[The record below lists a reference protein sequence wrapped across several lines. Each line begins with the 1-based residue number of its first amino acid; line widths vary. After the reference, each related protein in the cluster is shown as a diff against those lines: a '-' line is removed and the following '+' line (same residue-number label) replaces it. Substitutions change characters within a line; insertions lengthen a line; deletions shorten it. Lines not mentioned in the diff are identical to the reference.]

1 MDIKELSINTIR
13 LLSVEQIEKAKS
25 GHPGLPLGAAPMAY
39 SLWADEM
46 KHNPKNPNW
55 FDRDRFI
62 LSAGHGSALL
72 YSLFHL
78 FGYGLEIEDLKD
90 FRQLDSKTPGH
101 PEYGH
106 TQGVE
111 ATTGP
116 LGQGLSMAVGMAM
129 AEANLAANYNK
140 EDMKII
146 DHYTY
151 ALVGDGCLMEGITNE
166 ASSLAGTL
174 KLSKLIVLY
183 DSNNIT
189 IEGKTDI
196 AFSENVRARYEALG
210 WDTFYVED
218 GNNINDISQAIKKAK
233 ASDKPSLI
241 EIKTKIGY
249 GSHQEDSC
257 KAHGAPL
264 GLESIASL
272 KENLTWTYEEEFHVP
287 DEVKA
292 HMQELIQKG
301 EDQEKAHE
309 SLMKS
314 YEEKYPE
321 EYKELMARIN
331 GDIPEDYL
339 DSDEF
344 YDMAKGKATR
354 ADSGAVINKLA
365 KKMPGLIGGSAD
377 LGPSNNTEMKD
388 RDFFSAENYSAS
400 NIHFGVREHA
410 MGAICNGMALHGGFI
425 PYCATFLIFSDYL
438 KPALRL
444 SALMGQRV
452 IYVLTHDSIGVGE
465 DGPTHQPIEHLA
477 MLRATPNVS
486 VFRPADGVETASAW
500 AYALKN
506 VNGPT
511 VLALTRQGTKE
522 LEETSKEAQKGAYI
536 IKEFGDNPEVILMAS
551 GSELGLIYEAGE
563 KLLEEGISSKI
574 ISMASMDV
582 FEKQSDEY
590 KNSVLDPKITKRI
603 SVEAASTMGW
613 HKYIKDGKAI
623 GMEGF
628 GASAPGNKLFEK
640 FGFTVDNIINQV
652 KDIIK

>member
-116 LGQGLSMAVGMAM
+116 LGQGLSMAVGMVM
-129 AEANLAANYNK
+129 AEANLVANYNK

-189 IEGKTDI
+189 IEGETDI

-218 GNNINDISQAIKKAK
+218 GNNIDDISQAIKEAK

-272 KENLTWTYEEEFHVP
+272 KENLSWTYEEEFHVP

-301 EDQEKAHE
+301 ENQEKAHE
-309 SLMKS
+309 ELMKS

-321 EYKELMARIN
+321 EYKELIARIN

-486 VFRPADGVETASAW
+486 VFRPADSVETASAW

-511 VLALTRQGTKE
+511 VLALTRQGTKQ

-536 IKEFGDNPEVILMAS
+536 LKEFGENPEIILMAS

-563 KLLEEGISSKI
+563 KLLDEGISSRI
-574 ISMASMDV
+574 VSMASMDV

>member
-574 ISMASMDV
+574 VSMASMDV

>member
-116 LGQGLSMAVGMAM
+116 LGQGLSMAVGMVM

-189 IEGKTDI
+189 IEGETDI

-218 GNNINDISQAIKKAK
+218 GNNIDDISQAIKEAK

-272 KENLTWTYEEEFHVP
+272 KENLSWTYKEEFHVP

-574 ISMASMDV
+574 VSMASMDV

>member
-272 KENLTWTYEEEFHVP
+272 KENLTWTYEEEFYVP

-574 ISMASMDV
+574 VSMASMDV

>member
-189 IEGKTDI
+189 IEGETDI

-218 GNNINDISQAIKKAK
+218 GNNIDDISQAIKEAK

-272 KENLTWTYEEEFHVP
+272 KENLSWTYEEEFHVP

-301 EDQEKAHE
+301 ENQEKAHE
-309 SLMKS
+309 ELMKS
-314 YEEKYPE
+314 YEEKYP
-321 EYKELMARIN
+321 
-331 GDIPEDYL
+331 
-339 DSDEF
+339 
-344 YDMAKGKATR
+344 
-354 ADSGAVINKLA
+354 
-365 KKMPGLIGGSAD
+365 
-377 LGPSNNTEMKD
+377 
-388 RDFFSAENYSAS
+388 
-400 NIHFGVREHA
+400 
-410 MGAICNGMALHGGFI
+410 
-425 PYCATFLIFSDYL
+425 
-438 KPALRL
+438 
-444 SALMGQRV
+444 
-452 IYVLTHDSIGVGE
+452 LT
-465 DGPTHQPIEHLA
+465 L
-477 MLRATPNVS
+477 
-486 VFRPADGVETASAW
+486 
-500 AYALKN
+500 
-506 VNGPT
+506 
-511 VLALTRQGTKE
+511 
-522 LEETSKEAQKGAYI
+522 
-536 IKEFGDNPEVILMAS
+536 
-551 GSELGLIYEAGE
+551 
-563 KLLEEGISSKI
+563 
-574 ISMASMDV
+574 
-582 FEKQSDEY
+582 
-590 KNSVLDPKITKRI
+590 
-603 SVEAASTMGW
+603 
-613 HKYIKDGKAI
+613 
-623 GMEGF
+623 
-628 GASAPGNKLFEK
+628 
-640 FGFTVDNIINQV
+640 
-652 KDIIK
+652 

>member
-78 FGYGLEIEDLKD
+78 FGYGLKIEDLKD

-189 IEGKTDI
+189 IEGETDI

-218 GNNINDISQAIKKAK
+218 GNNIDDISQAIKEAK

-272 KENLTWTYEEEFHVP
+272 KENLSWTYEEEFHVP

-574 ISMASMDV
+574 VSMASMDV

>member
-189 IEGKTDI
+189 IEGETDI

-218 GNNINDISQAIKKAK
+218 GNNIDDISQAIKEAK

-272 KENLTWTYEEEFHVP
+272 KENLSWTYEEEFHVP

-301 EDQEKAHE
+301 ENQEKAHE

-321 EYKELMARIN
+321 EYKELIARIN

-486 VFRPADGVETASAW
+486 VFRPADSVETASAW
-500 AYALKN
+500 AYAFKN

-511 VLALTRQGTKE
+511 VLALTRQGTKQ

-536 IKEFGDNPEVILMAS
+536 LKEFGENPEVILMAS

-563 KLLEEGISSKI
+563 KLLDEGISSTI
-574 ISMASMDV
+574 VSMASMDV

-590 KNSVLDPKITKRI
+590 KDSVLDPKITKRI

>member
-116 LGQGLSMAVGMAM
+116 LGQGLSMAVGMVM

-189 IEGKTDI
+189 IEGETDI

-218 GNNINDISQAIKKAK
+218 GNNIDDISQAIKEAK

-272 KENLTWTYEEEFHVP
+272 KENLSWTYKEEFHVP

-301 EDQEKAHE
+301 ENQEKAHE
-309 SLMKS
+309 ELMKS

-321 EYKELMARIN
+321 EYKELIARIN

-486 VFRPADGVETASAW
+486 VFRPADSIETASAW

-511 VLALTRQGTKE
+511 VLALTRQGTKQ

-536 IKEFGDNPEVILMAS
+536 LKEFGENPEIILMAS

-563 KLLEEGISSKI
+563 KLLDEGISSRI
-574 ISMASMDV
+574 VSMASMDV

-590 KNSVLDPKITKRI
+590 KDSVLDPKITKRI